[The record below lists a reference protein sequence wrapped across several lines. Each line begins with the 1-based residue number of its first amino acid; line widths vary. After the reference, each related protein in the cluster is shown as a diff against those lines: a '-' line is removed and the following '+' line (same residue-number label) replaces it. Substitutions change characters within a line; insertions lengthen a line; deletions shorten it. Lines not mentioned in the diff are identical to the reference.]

1 MLCQKILCGNVI
13 EQNIRGT
20 DYTKDTESGHFKI
33 LFVKRHGKRKEW
45 KDRQDKTSQLVDF
58 LIFFRSLVSPSISH
72 TSSNHFE
79 SYLKII
85 SMVAW
90 ELA

>member
-33 LFVKRHGKRKEW
+33 LFVKRHGNRKE
-45 KDRQDKTSQLVDF
+45 
-58 LIFFRSLVSPSISH
+58 
-72 TSSNHFE
+72 
-79 SYLKII
+79 
-85 SMVAW
+85 
-90 ELA
+90 